1 MRISDWSS
9 DVCSSDLPFQAH
21 ESDYITPDVFV
32 SRKNGRWTVGLNPEH
47 APKLRLNS
55 RYQGMIRRADNSR
68 DQVVLKQHLQ
78 EARYF
83 LNSLEARTET
93 LLRVAQSIV
102 EEQRAFLDYGPEAM
116 RPMVLRVIAEQLGIT
131 ESTVSRATHTNYN
144 QDRKSTERE

>member
-1 MRISDWSS
+1 MRMSDWSS

-83 LNSLEARTET
+83 LNSLEARNET

-102 EEQRAFLDYGPEAM
+102 DEQRAFLDYGPEAM
-116 RPMVLRVIAEQLGIT
+116 RYEERRVGKVWFLT
-131 ESTVSRATHTNYN
+131 RRSRRLPCN
-144 QDRKSTERE
+144 